1 MKRSEILRKINLYTI
16 SNDIKEAID
25 LLCELLESNENNIYN
40 DLINMLIENF
50 QLYGYI
56 SENYTEYFEMMFTSD
71 SDFLRLN
78 SYKGKYLKLLNY
90 GQLSLIEKIDEED
103 KILISA
109 PTSFGKTSILIEYIY
124 QNYKKFNTIFF
135 IVPTHSLI
143 EELYIKL
150 LKINKEIEDKY
161 NVTVNI
167 GKQSGRVIRILT
179 PERFL
184 TYYEYKGI
192 SEVDLLIMDET
203 YKIDTEN
210 TSEEDLNAELSITN
224 ISNKS
229 KDDVS
234 DFREVKF
241 RKVLEILGK
250 SDKKTIMLSPYT
262 YEKDESMG
270 KYLNKYSVYDEN
282 KNIKYVS
289 HSYKDITN
297 VSNFKSEFDIS
308 NIKSTDYNNIQNKTS
323 FIINQIKDEQNIIYV
338 SYPLMGI
345 KIIEEIKNK
354 NIILPCLNENE
365 RYIKFLNHLE
375 NNYIVDG
382 IEEWYVISALKMGIG
397 IYVSS
402 IPRYI
407 KRELITLFELGIIKT
422 LVVTTAFVEG
432 VNSSAKNIIIAS
444 GSTGGNKKLNDLSL
458 LNIVG
463 RAGRF
468 GKHFLGNV
476 YFLSNE
482 PYKKVISSKDT
493 GVKLVNPNYKLN
505 PTLNKR
511 SDYELEMMDNEYL
524 NPFEIERKNK
534 VVEVLNT
541 HNFNYEEIS
550 KIAIVVPNT
559 WKAILYDYFKNRANI
574 EEIKE
579 IVSNIADDNSD
590 NFIVSITK
598 IFNILKEINIL
609 KDNYGFNYIS
619 PFTKD
624 GKFLWADLYK
634 IHKNDNIKKV
644 LLSNKGFIEKKKIE
658 MTNNFVDYA
667 NTWVRDYYDKYG
679 KFDDSKL
686 YEKTFRFI
694 SDVIEYKIPYYINF
708 FINIFK
714 YYINKENIKFENDDE
729 FSIDLILEKVENN
742 FIDEN
747 LIEFYD
753 YGFPKQLIDKIE
765 KLDANITTLSIDE
778 LLEFDEFEK
787 IMLKE
792 YIEIME

>member
-1 MKRSEILRKINLYTI
+1 MKRSEILRKINSFTI
-16 SNDIKEAID
+16 NNDINNAID
-25 LLCELLESNENNIYN
+25 LLCELLEINENNVYN

-56 SENYTEYFEMMFTSD
+56 SNNYSEYFEKMFTND

-78 SYKGKYLKLLNY
+78 SYKGKYLKHLNY
-90 GQLSLIEKIDEED
+90 GQLSLIEKIEEED

-124 QNYKKFNTIFF
+124 QNYQKFNTIFF
-135 IVPTHSLI
+135 VVPTHSLI

-150 LKINKEIEDKY
+150 LKINKDIEDKY

-167 GKQSGRVIRILT
+167 GKQHGRVIRILT

-184 TYYEYKGI
+184 TYYEYRGI
-192 SEVDLLIMDET
+192 SDVDLLIMDET

-210 TSEEDLNAELSITN
+210 TSEDDLNTELNITN
-224 ISNKS
+224 ASSKS

-250 SDKKTIMLSPYT
+250 NDKKTIMLSPYT
-262 YEKDESMG
+262 YEKDESML

-289 HSYKDITN
+289 HNYIDLTN
-297 VSNFKSEFDIS
+297 VSKFKLTFGIS
-308 NIKSTDYNNIQNKTS
+308 NIKSSDYNNIQNKTS
-323 FIINQIKDEQNIIYV
+323 LIINQIKNEQNIIYI

-345 KIIEEIKNK
+345 KIVEEIKNK
-354 NIILPCLNENE
+354 NIDLPCLKNNE
-365 RYIKFLNHLE
+365 RYIKFLSHLE

-382 IEEWYVISALKMGIG
+382 IDEWYVISTLKMGVG

-407 KRELITLFELGIIKT
+407 KRELITLFEQGIIKT
-422 LVVTTAFVEG
+422 LIVTTAFVEG

-468 GKHFLGNV
+468 GKNFLGNV
-476 YFLSNE
+476 YFLNNE
-482 PYKKVISSKDT
+482 PYKKVISSKDK

-505 PTLNKR
+505 LTLNKR

-534 VVEVLNT
+534 VVEVLNNN
-541 HNFNYEEIS
+541 NFNYEELS

-559 WKAILYDYFKNRANI
+559 WKAILYDYFKNHSNI
-574 EEIKE
+574 DEIKD
-579 IVSNIADDNSD
+579 IVGNIADDNSD
-590 NFIVSITK
+590 NFIMSITK
-598 IFNILKEINIL
+598 IFNILKEITIL
-609 KDNYGFNYIS
+609 KDTYGFNYVS

-624 GKFLWADLYK
+624 GKFLWAELYK

-644 LLSNKGFIEKKKIE
+644 LLSNKRFIEKKKVE
-658 MTNNFVDYA
+658 MTNNFVDYT
-667 NTWVRDYYDKYG
+667 NTWIKDYYDKHG
-679 KFDDSKL
+679 NFDDSKL

-694 SDVIEYKIPYYINF
+694 SDIIEYKIPYYINF

-714 YYINKENIKFENDDE
+714 YYINKENINFNNDDD

-765 KLDANITTLSIDE
+765 KLGGNISILAIDE
-778 LLEFDEFEK
+778 ISEFDEFEK
-787 IMLKE
+787 IILKE
-792 YIEIME
+792 YIEIMK